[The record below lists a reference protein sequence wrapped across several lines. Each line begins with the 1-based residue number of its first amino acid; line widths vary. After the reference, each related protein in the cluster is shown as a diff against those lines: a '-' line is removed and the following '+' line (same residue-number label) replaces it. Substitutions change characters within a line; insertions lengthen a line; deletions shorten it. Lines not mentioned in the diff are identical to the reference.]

1 MAAGNLAVD
10 PVMQLATIGVL
21 GVGAQWIAWRLRV
34 PAIVLMLGIGLLAG
48 PLLGVLDPKAAL
60 GDLMTPII
68 SIAVAVILFE
78 GGLTLNFHQLRDA
91 SQGVT
96 RLVLVGA
103 PLGWITS
110 ALALHY
116 VAGVS
121 WAVAAVFGGIMI
133 VTGPTVI
140 APLLRQAKLS
150 HRPAALLQWEAIV
163 NDPIGALAAVLAY
176 EVIVVSVAA
185 STEGEAAVQL
195 IIGLVVSSAAGVA
208 GGYSIAQAF
217 KRGWV
222 PEYMKVPVLFVVLLG
237 VFAGSNALLHESGLL
252 AVTIMGVWLANAN
265 LPSYEEL
272 RLFKEHAT
280 VLLVSGVSSFWP
292 PQLIWAQSWRLI
304 CAPWPLSR
312 RSSCWRVQSRFTF
325 PCWAQKFHV
334 VSVHWW
340 HSQARVGLCWSLWRD
355 CLANGWLPWALQ
367 MVR

>member
-1 MAAGNLAVD
+1 
-10 PVMQLATIGVL
+10 
-21 GVGAQWIAWRLRV
+21 
-34 PAIVLMLGIGLLAG
+34 MLGIGLLAG
-48 PLLGVLDPKAAL
+48 PLLGVLDPNAAL

-68 SIAVAVILFE
+68 SIAIAVILFE

-185 STEGEAAVQL
+185 STVGKAAVQL
-195 IIGLVVSSAAGVA
+195 IIGLIVSSAAGVA
-208 GGYSIAQAF
+208 GGYGIAQAF
-217 KRGWV
+217 RRGWV

-252 AVTIMGVWLANAN
+252 AVTITGVLIVNAN

-272 RLFKEHAT
+272 RRFKEHAT
-280 VLLVSGVSSFWP
+280 VLLVSGVFVLLATS
-292 PQLIWAQSWRLI
+292 
-304 CAPWPLSR
+304 
-312 RSSCWRVQSRFTF
+312 
-325 PCWAQKFHV
+325 
-334 VSVHWW
+334 VSYTH
-340 HSQARVGLCWSLWRD
+340 LT
-355 CLANGWLPWALQ
+355 LPTTPY
-367 MVR
+367 V